1 MATATTTLYAATG
14 ASLARIRDGAVEE
27 LGVRARCVAVGSDG
41 RIYAGGQTGIS
52 TPDPSNSLLQGDVF
66 SVAVGPDGAVWAG
79 TEPSALFVSRDGGE
93 TWEERPALQEIPSK
107 PRWSFPPRPWTSHVR
122 WIAPSPHDAALLL
135 VGIEL
140 GGVMRTTDGGASF
153 SDHRSG
159 AQLDCHCL
167 AWHPTEPGR
176 AYETGGGGAA
186 WSADGGETWEP
197 ADDGRDRNYCW
208 ALAVDPADPDR
219 WWCSAS
225 TGPMAAHGGR
235 DAQARIFRWDDGHW
249 HALTEQLSA
258 MPYALLAR
266 DGVLY
271 AGSSDGLLRA
281 SEDGGETWED
291 IAFLPAISALAA

>member
-1 MATATTTLYAATG
+1 
-14 ASLARIRDGAVEE
+14 
-27 LGVRARCVAVGSDG
+27 VGSDG
-41 RIYAGGQTGIS
+41 AVHWRGPPGA
-52 TPDPSNSLLQGDVF
+52 DLFSL
-66 SVAVGPDGAVWAG
+66 AVGPDGAVWAG

-93 TWEERPALQEIPSK
+93 TWEERTALQEIPSK

-122 WIAPSPHDAALLL
+122 WIAPSPHDPELLL

-140 GGVMRTTDGGASF
+140 GGVMRTTDAGASF
-153 SDHRSG
+153 SDHRPG

-167 AWHPTEPGR
+167 AWHPTAEGR
-176 AYETGGGGAA
+176 AYETAGGGAA
-186 WSADGGETWEP
+186 WSADGGESWEP
-197 ADDGRDRNYCW
+197 ADDGRDRHYCW

-235 DAQARIFRWDDGHW
+235 DAQARIYRWQDGRW
-249 HALTEQLSA
+249 HALTDVLSR

-271 AGSSDGLLRA
+271 AGYADGVIQA
-281 SEDGGETWED
+281 SEDGGESWED
-291 IAFLPAISALAA
+291 VAFLPAVLALG

>member
-1 MATATTTLYAATG
+1 MTTATTTLYAATG
-14 ASLARIRDGAVEE
+14 GGLLRIRDGSVDD
-27 LGVRARCVAVGSDG
+27 LGVRARCVAVAPGGDVH
-41 RIYAGGQTGIS
+41 AGGAEGVG
-52 TPDPSNSLLQGDVF
+52 SLEADVF
-66 SVAVGPDGAVWAG
+66 SVAAGPDGAVYAG
-79 TEPSALFVSRDGGE
+79 TEPSAVHVSRDGGE
-93 TWEERPALQEIPSK
+93 TWSELTALQDIPSK
-107 PRWSFPPRPWTSHVR
+107 PQWSFPPRPWTSHVR
-122 WIAPSPHDAALLL
+122 WIAPNPHDPELLL

-153 SDHRSG
+153 SDHRPG

-167 AWHPTEPGR
+167 AWHPTARGR
-176 AYETGGGGAA
+176 AYQTAGGGEA

-197 ADDGRDRNYCW
+197 ADEGRDRNYCW

-235 DAQARIFRWDDGHW
+235 EAQARIYRWEDGVW
-249 HALTEQLSA
+249 QPLTEVLRA

-271 AGSSDGLLRA
+271 AGYADGQLRA

-291 IAFLPAISALAA
+291 VAFLPAITALAA

>member
-1 MATATTTLYAATG
+1 MTTATATLYAATG
-14 ASLARIRDGAVEE
+14 ASLVRISGGEVEE
-27 LGVRARCVAVGSDG
+27 LGGPARCLAVAPDGSVYWQG
-41 RIYAGGQTGIS
+41 P
-52 TPDPSNSLLQGDVF
+52 PDADLFSL
-66 SVAVGPDGAVWAG
+66 AVGPDGVVWAG

-93 TWEERPALQEIPSK
+93 NWEERTALQEIPSK

-122 WIAPSPHDAALLL
+122 WIAPSPHAPQLLL

-153 SDHRSG
+153 ADHRPG

-167 AWHPTEPGR
+167 AWHPSVEGR
-176 AYETGGGGAA
+176 AYETAGGGAA
-186 WSADGGETWEP
+186 WSADGGESWEP
-197 ADDGRDRNYCW
+197 ADEGRDRNYCW

-235 DAQARIFRWDDGHW
+235 DAQARIYRWEDGRW
-249 HALTEQLSA
+249 HPLTDVLGR

-266 DGVLY
+266 DGALY
-271 AGSSDGLLRA
+271 AGYSDGLLQA
-281 SEDGGETWED
+281 SEDGGESWED
-291 IAFLPAISALAA
+291 AAFLPGILALAA